1 MKKVRL
7 RFVELL
13 LLMSMIEG
21 AVSVRH
27 LPDPEICR
35 TRYLGEA
42 LPFSDCLVE
51 NPNGCE
57 YARRFP
63 YCVSCC
69 HPDRRKFEAPRKP
82 IQKFLQWTVLR
93 LGRVRTPRKPA

>member
-1 MKKVRL
+1 
-7 RFVELL
+7 
-13 LLMSMIEG
+13 MIEG

-35 TRYLGEA
+35 TRYLGGT

-51 NPNGCE
+51 NPEGCE
-57 YARRFP
+57 YARRFR
-63 YCVSCC
+63 YCVSCT

-82 IQKFLQWTVLR
+82 IQKILQTILR
-93 LGRVRTPRKPA
+93 LGRTRTPRKPN